1 MFVRQAGFF
10 EAAGLMVCDSA
21 LYSCAAVDHSY
32 GDVAHG
38 RSVQDVVLQCGVVYS
53 VPSGQA

>member
-1 MFVRQAGFF
+1 MRQAGFF